1 MRLNNRLGYSRPRS
15 GNRVVQANAER
26 FKKRKRKL
34 VNNFVNRLVNT
45 TSKNSAMPNFLD
57 NRHRPHKRP
66 AAIVGGRVC
75 KSVCKI
81 VCKFST
87 DGNLSSA
94 MPSRPWVGR
103 GRSTTE
109 KKIAERG
116 ATAKKNKGR

>member
-1 MRLNNRLGYSRPRS
+1 MR
-15 GNRVVQANAER
+15 
-26 FKKRKRKL
+26 K
-34 VNNFVNRLVNT
+34 T
-45 TSKNSAMPNFLD
+45 FLFTIITVIVAVFHACD
-57 NRHRPHKRP
+57 N
-66 AAIVGGRVC
+66 VE
-75 KSVCKI
+75 
-81 VCKFST
+81 FST